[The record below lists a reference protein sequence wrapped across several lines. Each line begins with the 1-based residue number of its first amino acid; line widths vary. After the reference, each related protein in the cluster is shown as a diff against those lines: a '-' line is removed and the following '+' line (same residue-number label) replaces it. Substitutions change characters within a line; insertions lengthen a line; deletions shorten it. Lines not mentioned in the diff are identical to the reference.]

1 MKTLVILPTYNEAGN
16 ILGIAEKI
24 LSLGDYVHILIV
36 DDNSLD
42 GTREIAG
49 ELTEKYKDRVFLLER
64 PGKLGLG
71 SAYVQG
77 FRFALEKGYD
87 YAFEMDS
94 DWSHD
99 PQEIPNL
106 LEAAKEADVIIGS
119 RYIGGIRIMN
129 WPLAR
134 LALSYSANAYACKM
148 AGLTLSDCTSGFKC
162 FSRKVLEALPLD
174 KIVSNG
180 YAFQIEV
187 NFWCQRLGF
196 KIKEIPIVFSERRSG
211 ASKMS
216 ADIAREAFWLGIRL
230 FLKRIYATVRFNPPS
245 PCLPAGR

>member
-16 ILGIAEKI
+16 IRGIAEKI

-36 DDNSLD
+36 DDNSAD

-49 ELTEKYKDRVFLLER
+49 ELTERYKDRVFLLER

-87 YAFEMDS
+87 YVFEMDS

-106 LEAAKEADVIIGS
+106 LEAAKEADLVIGS

-134 LALSYSANAYACKM
+134 LALSYSANAYARKM

-216 ADIAREAFWLGIRL
+216 KDIAKEAFWLGVRL
-230 FLKRIYATVRFNPPS
+230 FVKRIYDFNPPS
-245 PCLPAGR
+245 LTLPTGGRE

>member
-1 MKTLVILPTYNEAGN
+1 MQSLIILPTYNEAGN
-16 ILGIAEKI
+16 IRGIAERI
-24 LSLGDYVHILIV
+24 ISLGDYIHILII
-36 DDNSLD
+36 DDNSTD
-42 GTREIAG
+42 GTQEIARG
-49 ELTEKYKDRVFLLER
+49 LAARYKDRVFLQER

-71 SAYVQG
+71 SAYIQG

-94 DWSHD
+94 DFSHD
-99 PQEIPNL
+99 PLEIPNL
-106 LEAAKEADVIIGS
+106 LEAAKEADLVIGS
-119 RYIGGIRIMN
+119 RYVGGIRIMN

-134 LALSYSANAYACKM
+134 LALSYSANAYARKM
-148 AGLTLSDCTSGFKC
+148 TGLTLSDCTSGYKC

-196 KIKEIPIVFSERRSG
+196 KIKEIPIVFTERRSG
-211 ASKMS
+211 TSKMS
-216 ADIAREAFWLGIRL
+216 KDIAKEAFWLGIRL
-230 FLKRIYATVRFNPPS
+230 FVKRLYDFNPPS
-245 PCLPAGR
+245 LTLPTRGME

>member
-1 MKTLVILPTYNEAGN
+1 MLSLIILPTYNEAGN
-16 ILGIAEKI
+16 ILGIAERI
-24 LSLGDYVHILIV
+24 ISLGDYLHILII
-36 DDNSLD
+36 DDNSAD
-42 GTREIAG
+42 GTQEIAR
-49 ELTEKYKDRVFLLER
+49 ELAARYKGKVFLLER

-71 SAYVQG
+71 SAYIQG

-99 PQEIPNL
+99 PREIPNF
-106 LEAAKEADVIIGS
+106 LEAAKDADVVIGS

-129 WPLAR
+129 WPLSR
-134 LALSYSANAYACKM
+134 LALSYSANAYARKM
-148 AGLTLSDCTSGFKC
+148 TGLTLCDCTSGFKC
-162 FSRKVLEALPLD
+162 FSRKALETLPLD
-174 KIVSNG
+174 KIISNG

-196 KIKEIPIVFSERRSG
+196 KIKEIPIVFSERKAG

-216 ADIAREAFWLGIRL
+216 KDIAKEAFWLGIRL
-230 FLKRIYATVRFNPPS
+230 LVKRIRE
-245 PCLPAGR
+245 

>member
-1 MKTLVILPTYNEAGN
+1 MRSLIILPTYNEAGN
-16 ILGIAEKI
+16 ILGIAERI
-24 LSLGDYVHILIV
+24 ISLGNHLHILII
-36 DDNSLD
+36 DDNSSD
-42 GTREIAG
+42 GTKEIAR
-49 ELTEKYKDRVFLLER
+49 ELAAKYNDRIFLLER

-71 SAYVQG
+71 SAYIQG

-99 PQEIPNL
+99 PREIPNF
-106 LEAAKEADVIIGS
+106 LEAAKDADVVIGS

-134 LALSYSANAYACKM
+134 LALSYSASAYARKM
-148 AGLTLSDCTSGFKC
+148 AGLTLYDCTSGFKC

-174 KIVSNG
+174 KITSNG

-196 KIKEIPIVFSERRSG
+196 KMKEIPIVFSERKAG

-216 ADIAREAFWLGIRL
+216 KDIAKEAFWLGVRL
-230 FLKRIYATVRFNPPS
+230 FFRRFM
-245 PCLPAGR
+245 GK

>member
-1 MKTLVILPTYNEAGN
+1 MRSLIILPTYNEAGN
-16 ILGIAEKI
+16 ILGIAERI
-24 LSLGDYVHILIV
+24 ISLGDYLHILII
-36 DDNSLD
+36 DDNSAD
-42 GTREIAG
+42 GTQEIAR
-49 ELTEKYKDRVFLLER
+49 ELAAKYKDRVFLLER

-71 SAYVQG
+71 SAYIQG

-99 PQEIPNL
+99 PLEIPNL
-106 LEAAKEADVIIGS
+106 LEATKEADVVIGS
-119 RYIGGIRIMN
+119 RYVGGIRIMN
-129 WPLAR
+129 WPLSR
-134 LALSYSANAYACKM
+134 LALSYSANAYARKM
-148 AGLTLSDCTSGFKC
+148 TGLTLSDCTSGFKC

-174 KIVSNG
+174 KIISNG

-196 KIKEIPIVFSERRSG
+196 KIKEIPIIFTERRSG

-216 ADIAREAFWLGIRL
+216 KDIAKEAFWLGIRL
-230 FLKRIYATVRFNPPS
+230 FIKRVTG
-245 PCLPAGR
+245 LPGQAGQ

>member
-1 MKTLVILPTYNEAGN
+1 MQSLIILPTYNEAGN
-16 ILGIAEKI
+16 IQGIAEKI
-24 LSLGDYVHILIV
+24 ISLGAHIHILII
-36 DDNSLD
+36 DDNSSD
-42 GTREIAG
+42 GTQGIARELAAR
-49 ELTEKYKDRVFLLER
+49 YKDRAFLLER

-71 SAYVQG
+71 SAYIQG

-99 PQEIPNL
+99 PLEIPNF
-106 LEAAKEADVIIGS
+106 LEAAKEADVVIGS

-129 WPLAR
+129 WPLSR
-134 LALSYSANAYACKM
+134 LALSYSASAYARKM
-148 AGLTLSDCTSGFKC
+148 TGLTLCDCTSGFKC
-162 FSRKVLEALPLD
+162 FSRKALEALPLD
-174 KIVSNG
+174 KIASNG

-196 KIKEIPIVFSERRSG
+196 TMKEIPIVFSERKAG

-216 ADIAREAFWLGIRL
+216 KDIAKEAFWLGVRL
-230 FLKRIYATVRFNPPS
+230 FAKRVT
-245 PCLPAGR
+245 GT